1 MKAKNNKE
9 WVKKYY
15 KETPDFDDFKAVSSQ
30 DCTGL
35 VPSAPQS
42 KADKESYK
50 QTYDYGALAKD
61 K

>member
-1 MKAKNNKE
+1 MKKKNKKD

-15 KETPDFDDFKAVSSQ
+15 KETPDFDDFKAVSFQ

-35 VPSAPQS
+35 IPSAPQN

-50 QTYDYGALAKD
+50 QTYDYGALPKSR
-61 K
+61 